1 MLFSRVLSENWR
13 KKIHFLI
20 AYVMDIK
27 IAAVWNISQKRKD
40 FVFKMWHWSGCK
52 IELVADL
59 NRAEACLSVLEIAHT
74 YEGIRARKSWKN
86 TVN

>member
-27 IAAVWNISQKRKD
+27 IAAVWNISQKKKILSLKCDTGVGVKLSWLQIWTELKR
-40 FVFKMWHWSGCK
+40 VFQ
-52 IELVADL
+52 
-59 NRAEACLSVLEIAHT
+59 
-74 YEGIRARKSWKN
+74 SWKLH
-86 TVN
+86 TLMKV

>member
-1 MLFSRVLSENWR
+1 MVFSRVLSENWR

-27 IAAVWNISQKRKD
+27 LVQCGTSHKK
-40 FVFKMWHWSGCK
+40 KKK
-52 IELVADL
+52 ILSL
-59 NRAEACLSVLEIAHT
+59 NCGTGVGVKLSWLQNRDEVCLSVLEIART